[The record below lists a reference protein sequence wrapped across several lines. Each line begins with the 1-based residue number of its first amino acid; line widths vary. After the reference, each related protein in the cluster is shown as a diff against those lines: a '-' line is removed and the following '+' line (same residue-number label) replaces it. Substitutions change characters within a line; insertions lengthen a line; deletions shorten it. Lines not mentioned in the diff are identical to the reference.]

1 MTSSPS
7 RRRRLAL
14 AMAAAMLAAGACIMT
29 AVFARPVTVASNVL
43 GADWQCQRIVW
54 VTSCTRVQPEI
65 PAVRIWPKE
74 PVARRP
80 V

>member
-14 AMAAAMLAAGACIMT
+14 AVAAAALAASACIMT
-29 AVFARPVTVASNVL
+29 AVFARPVTVASNLL
-43 GADWQCQRIVW
+43 GADWRCQRIVW
-54 VTSCTRVQPEI
+54 VTSCTRVPEA
-65 PAVRIWPKE
+65 PAVRASPKE
-74 PVARRP
+74 PVVWRP

>member
-14 AMAAAMLAAGACIMT
+14 AVATAALAAGACIMT

-43 GADWQCQRIVW
+43 GADWQCRRVVW
-54 VTSCTRVQPEI
+54 VTSCTRMQPEI
-65 PAVRIWPKE
+65 PAVRVLPKE

-80 V
+80 A

>member
-7 RRRRLAL
+7 QRRRLAL
-14 AMAAAMLAAGACIMT
+14 AIAAATLAAAACVMT
-29 AVFARPVTVASNVL
+29 AVFARPVTVANNLL

-65 PAVRIWPKE
+65 PPVRARPSK
-74 PVARRP
+74 PVVWRP